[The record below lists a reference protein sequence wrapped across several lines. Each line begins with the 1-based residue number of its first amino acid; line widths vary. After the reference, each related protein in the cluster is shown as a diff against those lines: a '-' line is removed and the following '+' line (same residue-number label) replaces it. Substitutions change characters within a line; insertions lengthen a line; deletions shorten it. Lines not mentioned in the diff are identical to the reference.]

1 MAPKQKPFPHNFT
14 NFVAKKKEYLCLQHY
29 ITNQDIEIN
38 TYDTLST
45 ICWRKKKK
53 QEEEREPLT
62 QVYCHTAFLFMS
74 SIPTFPVLDLCFH
87 GNIRLSPILYGLQS
101 VIGHTFRI
109 WTNSIIRLM
118 CTCVFLFCAV
128 CKMGLETHM
137 RSYFF
142 IHALIILI

>member
-1 MAPKQKPFPHNFT
+1 M
-14 NFVAKKKEYLCLQHY
+14 
-29 ITNQDIEIN
+29 TNQNIEIN

-87 GNIRLSPILYGLQS
+87 RNIRLSPILYGLQS

-142 IHALIILI
+142 IHALIILNWSFSLTFKKYFSLFSLKN

>member
-1 MAPKQKPFPHNFT
+1 MTHF
-14 NFVAKKKEYLCLQHY
+14 LQPVGDRKR
-29 ITNQDIEIN
+29 NR
-38 TYDTLST
+38 
-45 ICWRKKKK
+45 RKKV
-53 QEEEREPLT
+53 QREPLT

-142 IHALIILI
+142 HTCFNYLELVLFLNFQKIIFHYFL